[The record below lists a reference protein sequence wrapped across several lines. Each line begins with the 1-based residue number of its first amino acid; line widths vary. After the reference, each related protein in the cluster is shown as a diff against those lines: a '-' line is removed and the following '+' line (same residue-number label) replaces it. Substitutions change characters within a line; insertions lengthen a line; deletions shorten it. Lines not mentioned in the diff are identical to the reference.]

1 MWDYPATHTKLG
13 FSFLEKQ
20 GENKASFREQSA
32 VQIRLLEGRV
42 LNWKAKRSDMGKKH
56 IMKDKVQN
64 LAGQW
69 QENPLFVNL
78 IGVWHTHG
86 GNS

>member
-1 MWDYPATHTKLG
+1 MNVGLPSTDTKLG
-13 FSFLEKQ
+13 FCLLGKQ
-20 GENKASFREQSA
+20 GENKASFRQQSA
-32 VQIRLLEGRV
+32 AQIRHTEGSV

-56 IMKDKVQN
+56 VMKDKVRN

-78 IGVWHTHG
+78 IGV
-86 GNS
+86 